1 MEWAWNRVAN
11 IKEAIDK
18 DCILLFDQS
27 CYEIPE
33 STRQLLVSQ
42 CRQLQHLKII
52 YAEALKLAEQ
62 AYPTLHLGADI
73 EQKWSIIEL
82 IRLYTD
88 SILWF
93 INVGLLPEK
102 PSDEDGHFPVNELV
116 AAYSARRKI
125 LKSKIA
131 SWLTR
136 NHFGESEFQ
145 ENSELLIDSLCSQLG
160 PQLKLNFE
168 REGGNGLFPPPNF
181 HALLICFL
189 IPSDKP
195 TDLIVK
201 HRIVQYLFLDMASCL
216 SKKDVQH
223 ADEAVFVE
231 SLIRFP
237 SAFSVPP
244 SYIKL
249 TQVIQKPNHLKV

>member
-1 MEWAWNRVAN
+1 M
-11 IKEAIDK
+11 
-18 DCILLFDQS
+18 LLFDQS

-52 YAEALKLAEQ
+52 YAEALTLD
-62 AYPTLHLGADI
+62 PTPDVQL
-73 EQKWSIIEL
+73 KWSIIEL

-102 PSDEDGHFPVNELV
+102 PFQHEDGGHFPVNDLV
-116 AAYSARRKI
+116 AAYSSKRRL
-125 LKSKIA
+125 LKSKID
-131 SWLTR
+131 SWLSK
-136 NHFGESEFQ
+136 NHFDQDEFKGC
-145 ENSELLIDSLCSQLG
+145 SELLIDSLCSQLG
-160 PQLKLNFE
+160 PQLKVNFE

-181 HALLICFL
+181 HALLVCFL
-189 IPSDKP
+189 IPNSEVSN
-195 TDLIVK
+195 LIVK

-216 SKKDVQH
+216 SKKEVQQDDD
-223 ADEAVFVE
+223 ADEEAVFVE
-231 SLIRFP
+231 NLIRFP

-249 TQVIQKPNHLKV
+249 TQVSLKYTLKVKITSNRNFFRFFEIS